1 MLVVGAEL
9 GYRYVK
15 RSFHLLQM
23 CLGYRFVARRQQ
35 KSEVNPDLVGA
46 CSQSPSFPQMKHTSS
61 TQPSRISL
69 APAFTLVELI
79 VVIGIITVLMT
90 IGSFGIKNFTK
101 ASGVGVGVPI
111 AENLF
116 AQARALAIEKGGD
129 ARLLICADATE
140 TQKHLR
146 FMLLVYKDAAG
157 KWVANSRGSYLPE
170 GVFFSRTY
178 SHTNHVGDTGVI
190 PAVSV
195 ADEDIFGSEEAVAK
209 NDNLSGPHFYY
220 EFNSQGVV
228 GFRTPTSDTSDF
240 VAASGA
246 SFVIGAGLKPPGVAN
261 PTVSSAGGTKNF
273 GGFVIWKQGR
283 TSTFKHPDQINIPAN
298 PTTF

>member
-1 MLVVGAEL
+1 
-9 GYRYVK
+9 
-15 RSFHLLQM
+15 
-23 CLGYRFVARRQQ
+23 
-35 KSEVNPDLVGA
+35 
-46 CSQSPSFPQMKHTSS
+46 MKHTSS

-170 GVFFSRTY
+170 GVFFSLTY

-209 NDNLSGPHFYY
+209 NDNLSGPYY
-220 EFNSQGVV
+220 YYPFNSQGVIGFVDATTGEPV
-228 GFRTPTSDTSDF
+228 G
-240 VAASGA
+240 GA